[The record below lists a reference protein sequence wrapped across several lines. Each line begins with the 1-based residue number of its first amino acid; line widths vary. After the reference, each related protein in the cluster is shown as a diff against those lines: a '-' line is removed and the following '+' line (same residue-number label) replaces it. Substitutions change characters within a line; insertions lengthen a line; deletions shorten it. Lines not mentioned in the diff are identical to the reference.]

1 MGSFT
6 VLVSQ
11 TVDDVL
17 ARLVA
22 DDLRRRDDVE
32 LSHEEV
38 LPCGELFAC
47 IERLP
52 RHPDLIILVGFAP
65 DIERLSEQLL
75 GAYASLGVARIVIG
89 SEFVH
94 MDIRQ
99 IDLQQFIASARALL
113 VNARSDAAR
122 RATEFR
128 AIGDPLA
135 PAGRLRL
142 VESTQGTSMLMR
154 AMSWLDAVLRLHIKR
169 TAAPGADLP
178 GLSVSRAT
186 IDSLL
191 IDLSGEPDTEIAAAQ
206 LAEETAREELLHAC
220 ADGAPQVDALADLCR
235 GFGLT
240 SLETRA
246 FLLCLAPELDAK
258 YQRIFGY
265 INDDLSR
272 RNASLTLIAAVL
284 GNPIEVRA
292 ALARPW
298 RLLRLGAISAPSKP
312 LPHGDDPLRV
322 APALVAWAF
331 GARAALMHEHSPD
344 AALRDAPWP
353 GAHWLAHDTDTE
365 RIGQVRAWFENDR
378 ERIGPPRRLVLAG
391 SDPSLWR
398 AVLEQVA
405 GARRLRL
412 LRIELRMLAVANDT
426 SEMQDT
432 SSTLDGRIARIVWA
446 ASLADAVSVIDEG
459 DAETHDTRAVF
470 ARLCDALAEVAGP
483 AVLIVHRVADI
494 GGMLRLSATQ
504 VLEWGPVSAASRQA
518 ALQGAAGHA
527 GIRLA
532 GAEVAQLAA
541 AFPLSID
548 EYEKAARVAAARG
561 AREAPSSERA
571 ACVADA
577 CREVASPSLPRFA
590 TRLES
595 GYGLSEVV
603 LPEERHRQLTEIVA
617 QVRHAPKV
625 YSQWG
630 FGAQLPYGK
639 GVAAL
644 FSGPSGTGKTMAAG
658 AIGAALRCPV
668 FAVDLARVV
677 SKFIGE
683 TEKHLDAVFAE
694 AEKAHAVL
702 LFDEA
707 DALFT
712 RRAEVKDAHDRYANL
727 ETAFLLQRL
736 EAFSG
741 LAILTTN
748 LAQNLDRAFLRR
760 LRFIVEFPLPDATAR
775 EQIWRQCLCEPA
787 PLHPDVQFGFLAR
800 RIELSG
806 GSIRQI
812 TLRAAF
818 AAAAEPAE
826 KIAMRHLVGATRAE
840 LLKLG
845 MPGLERE
852 FAEHLRRA
860 DAARAV
866 RQRAPETQPG
876 LTEAS
881 ES

>member
-1 MGSFT
+1 VGSFT

-32 LSHEEV
+32 LSQDEV
-38 LPCGELFAC
+38 VPCADLFAC

-52 RHPDLIILVGFAP
+52 RLPDLVILVGFAS
-65 DIERLSEQLL
+65 DIERHSEQLL
-75 GAYASLGVARIVIG
+75 NAYASLGVARIVIG

-99 IDLQQFIASARALL
+99 IDLQQLIASARALL
-113 VNARSDAAR
+113 DDTRADTAR

-128 AIGDPLA
+128 AIGDPSA
-135 PAGRLRL
+135 SSGRLRL
-142 VESTQGTSMLMR
+142 VESKPDATMLIR
-154 AMSWLDAVLRLHIKR
+154 AIAWLDAVLRLHIKR
-169 TAAPGADLP
+169 TSAPGADLP

-191 IDLSGEPDTEIAAAQ
+191 LDLSGEPDTEIAAAQ
-206 LAEETAREELLHAC
+206 LAEKAACAELLHVC
-220 ADGAPQVDALADLCR
+220 ANGVPRADALADLCR

-240 SLETRA
+240 SLEIRA

-272 RNASLTLIAAVL
+272 RNASLTLIATVL
-284 GNPIEVRA
+284 DNSVEVRA

-298 RLLRLGAISAPSKP
+298 RLLRLGAISAPNAP

-331 GARAALMHEHSPD
+331 GARAAVMHEHEPD
-344 AALRDAPWP
+344 AALRGAPWP
-353 GAHWLAHDTDTE
+353 GAHWLDRETDTK
-365 RIGQVRAWFENDR
+365 RAAQVREWFDR
-378 ERIGPPRRLVLAG
+378 DSERIGPARRLVLAG
-391 SDPSLWR
+391 SEPSMWR

-412 LRIELRMLAVANDT
+412 LRIELPVLAGANDT
-426 SEMQDT
+426 SGMPST
-432 SSTLDGRIARIVWA
+432 GSTLDERIARIVWA
-446 ASLADAVSVIDEG
+446 ASLADAIPVIDEG
-459 DAETHDTRAVF
+459 DPETHDACAIL

-483 AVLIVHRVADI
+483 AVLIVRRVADI
-494 GGMLRLSATQ
+494 GGALRASATQ
-504 VLEWGPVSAASRQA
+504 VLEWGPVLAGSRQA
-518 ALQGAAGHA
+518 ALQGAAGYA

-532 GAEVAQLAA
+532 GDEVAQLAA

-561 AREAPSSERA
+561 AHDAPSDERA
-571 ACVADA
+571 ARMADA
-577 CREVASPSLPRFA
+577 CRVVASPSLPRFA
-590 TRLES
+590 RQLE
-595 GYGLSEVV
+595 GAFGLSQVV
-603 LPEERHRQLTEIVA
+603 LPEDRHRQLTEIVA

-625 YSQWG
+625 YSEWG
-630 FGAQLPYGK
+630 FDAQLPYGK

-683 TEKHLDAVFAE
+683 TEKHLDAVFVE

-736 EAFSG
+736 EAFTG

-748 LAQNLDRAFLRR
+748 LAQNVDRAFLRR
-760 LRFIVEFPLPDATAR
+760 LRFIVEFPLPDAAAR
-775 EQIWRQCLCEPA
+775 ERIWRQCVAEPA
-787 PLHPDVQFGFLAR
+787 PLDEDVRFGLLAR
-800 RIELSG
+800 RLELSG

-818 AAAAEPAE
+818 AAAAEPSE
-826 KIAMRHLVGATRAE
+826 HIAMRHLVGATRAE

-852 FAEHLRRA
+852 FAEYLRRS
-860 DAARAV
+860 DVMRAV
-866 RQRAPETQPG
+866 RPAASGTQP
-876 LTEAS
+876 A
-881 ES
+881 